1 MSSLPYAFTLV
12 RSDHAHFPLMLA
24 HQHFANSGCPDI
36 SVNVVTMNS
45 RAIFS
50 LKTSSHVH
58 IGTKVGLFHNLS
70 LFFEF
75 VFDI

>member
-1 MSSLPYAFTLV
+1 
-12 RSDHAHFPLMLA
+12 MLA

-50 LKTSSHVH
+50 FKTSSRVH
-58 IGTKVGLFHNLS
+58 IGMKVGLFHNLS
-70 LFFEF
+70 LFFMF
-75 VFDI
+75 AFDF